1 MAIRTDKVRSALTAA
16 RQKKLIVQFSRP
28 FEPGSITG
36 YVKAVGE
43 RFFLLA
49 VLDDSLQFEQY
60 SCLRIADVRNFE
72 APSKRDAFYK
82 AVRKLR
88 GDKIPPAIKV
98 DLTNACSILRTL
110 HPSVVTIHREQVSP
124 DTCIIGRT
132 TSDNNVHFEFLE
144 IDPDGKWESEP
155 SYYRLNQITRVDLP
169 GPYEK
174 ALLLVGGEPNL
185 EAFYLR

>member
-1 MAIRTDKVRSALTAA
+1 MPVRSYA
-16 RQKKLIVQFSRP
+16 R
-28 FEPGSITG
+28 
-36 YVKAVGE
+36 
-43 RFFLLA
+43 
-49 VLDDSLQFEQY
+49 
-60 SCLRIADVRNFE
+60 C
-72 APSKRDAFYK
+72 
-82 AVRKLR
+82 
-88 GDKIPPAIKV
+88 
-98 DLTNACSILRTL
+98 
-110 HPSVVTIHREQVSP
+110 IHREQVSP